1 MSVQDSEADTRALL
15 SSLGSNLPVMS
26 DPQGSVAGRYG
37 VSGIPAAIV
46 VDKDGKI
53 ANTLVGGT
61 TAADLEAAVAG
72 LR

>member
-1 MSVQDSEADTRALL
+1 M
-15 SSLGSNLPVMS
+15 P

-37 VSGIPAAIV
+37 VSGIPAAIIV
-46 VDKDGKI
+46 GKDGKI
-53 ANTLVGGT
+53 ADTLVGGT